1 MPSYDR
7 YSQFRQ
13 DGEISIVPY
22 GEVPPKDTD
31 YFEVYYHGKTRLDI
45 LSYQYYNDSSY
56 GWLIMQAKYQQMI
69 ASYEE
74 KKMERARDA
83 QDEYYNFITEYPT
96 SKHRKEADKML
107 VNIKK
112 TIKE

>member
-45 LSYQYYNDSSY
+45 LSYQYYNDSNY
-56 GWLIMQAKYQQMI
+56 GWLIMQANPQYGSVEFEIPDMSLLRIPYPLSQSLQDYR
-69 ASYEE
+69 ASIENYKKLYE
-74 KKMERARDA
+74 
-83 QDEYYNFITEYPT
+83 
-96 SKHRKEADKML
+96 
-107 VNIKK
+107 
-112 TIKE
+112 

>member
-45 LSYQYYNDSSY
+45 LSYQYYNDCNY
-56 GWLIMQAKYQQMI
+56 GWLIMQANPQYGSVEFEIPDMSLLRIPYPLSQSLQDYR
-69 ASYEE
+69 ASIENYKKLYE
-74 KKMERARDA
+74 
-83 QDEYYNFITEYPT
+83 
-96 SKHRKEADKML
+96 
-107 VNIKK
+107 
-112 TIKE
+112 